1 MNILV
6 LGSGAREHSICW
18 AVKKSKSCEKLFC
31 SPGNAGIQKIAECEF
46 INLKKKIQILSF
58 CKKNS
63 IDLVIKMMDVYE
75 NINNEEMIK
84 IFNSHPQLAIEKR
97 LTSFSSK
104 EQTEA
109 KLNECSKEEFEEFE
123 KLNADYKKKYGFPF
137 IIAVKGKNKDEIL
150 NNFRQRIQNNFE
162 IEFNEAKN
170 QVKKIASSRLEGIL
184 K

>member
-1 MNILV
+1 MKLTKNINL
-6 LGSGAREHSICW
+6 
-18 AVKKSKSCEKLFC
+18 
-31 SPGNAGIQKIAECEF
+31 
-46 INLKKKIQILSF
+46 LKKKEFLSIF
-58 CKKNS
+58 GNIFEKSDWIADEVFNLKPFKNS
-63 IDLVIKMMDVYE
+63 NDLVIKMMNIYE

-84 IFNSHPQLAIEKR
+84 IFNLHPQLAIEKR

-104 EQTEA
+104 EQTGA
-109 KLNECSKEEFEEFE
+109 KLNDCSKEEFEEFE

>member
-1 MNILV
+1 MKLTKNINL
-6 LGSGAREHSICW
+6 
-18 AVKKSKSCEKLFC
+18 
-31 SPGNAGIQKIAECEF
+31 
-46 INLKKKIQILSF
+46 LKKKEFLSIF
-58 CKKNS
+58 GNIFEKSDWIADEVFNLKPFKNS
-63 IDLVIKMMDVYE
+63 NDLVIKMMNIYE

-84 IFNSHPQLAIEKR
+84 IFNLHPQLAIEKK

-104 EQTEA
+104 EQTGA
-109 KLNECSKEEFEEFE
+109 KLNDCSKEEFEEFE

>member
-1 MNILV
+1 MKLTKNINL
-6 LGSGAREHSICW
+6 
-18 AVKKSKSCEKLFC
+18 
-31 SPGNAGIQKIAECEF
+31 
-46 INLKKKIQILSF
+46 LKKKEFLSIF
-58 CKKNS
+58 GNIFDKSDWIADEVFNLKPFKDSN
-63 IDLVIKMMDVYE
+63 DLVIKMMDVYE

-104 EQTEA
+104 EQTGA

-162 IEFNEAKN
+162 IEFNEAKY
-170 QVKKIASSRLEGIL
+170 QVKKIASLRLEGIL

>member
-1 MNILV
+1 MKLTKNINL
-6 LGSGAREHSICW
+6 
-18 AVKKSKSCEKLFC
+18 
-31 SPGNAGIQKIAECEF
+31 
-46 INLKKKIQILSF
+46 LKKKEFLSIF
-58 CKKNS
+58 GNIFEKSDWIADEVFNLKPFKDSN
-63 IDLVIKMMDVYE
+63 DLVIKMMNIYE
-75 NINNEEMIK
+75 NSNNEKIIK
-84 IFNSHPQLAIEKR
+84 IFNLHPELAIEKN

-104 EQTEA
+104 EQTGA
-109 KLNECSKEEFEEFE
+109 KLNDCSKEEFEEFE
-123 KLNADYKKKYGFPF
+123 KLNSDYKKKYGFPF

>member
-1 MNILV
+1 MKLTKNINL
-6 LGSGAREHSICW
+6 
-18 AVKKSKSCEKLFC
+18 
-31 SPGNAGIQKIAECEF
+31 
-46 INLKKKIQILSF
+46 LKKKEFLSIF
-58 CKKNS
+58 GNIFEKSDWIADEVFNLKPFKNS
-63 IDLVIKMMDVYE
+63 NDLVIKMMDVYE

-84 IFNSHPQLAIEKR
+84 IFNLHPQLAIEKR

-104 EQTEA
+104 EQTGA

-162 IEFNEAKN
+162 IEFNEAKY
-170 QVKKIASSRLEGIL
+170 QVKKIASLRLEGIL

>member
-1 MNILV
+1 MKLTKNINL
-6 LGSGAREHSICW
+6 
-18 AVKKSKSCEKLFC
+18 
-31 SPGNAGIQKIAECEF
+31 
-46 INLKKKIQILSF
+46 LKKKEFLSIF
-58 CKKNS
+58 GNIFEKSDWIADEVFNLKPFKNS
-63 IDLVIKMMDVYE
+63 NDLVIKMMDVYE

-84 IFNSHPQLAIEKR
+84 IFNLHPQLAIEKR

-104 EQTEA
+104 EQTGA
-109 KLNECSKEEFEEFE
+109 KLNDCSKEELGEFE

>member
-1 MNILV
+1 MKLTKNINL
-6 LGSGAREHSICW
+6 
-18 AVKKSKSCEKLFC
+18 
-31 SPGNAGIQKIAECEF
+31 
-46 INLKKKIQILSF
+46 LKKKEFLSIF
-58 CKKNS
+58 GNIFEKSDWIADEVFNLKPFKNS
-63 IDLVIKMMDVYE
+63 NDLVIKMMDVYE

-84 IFNSHPQLAIEKR
+84 IFNLHPQLAIEKR

-104 EQTEA
+104 EQAGA
-109 KLNECSKEEFEEFE
+109 KLNDCSKEELEEFE

>member
-1 MNILV
+1 MKLAEDINLLPKKEFLSIFGNVFEKSDWIADEVFNLKPFKDSNDLVVKMMNI
-6 LGSGAREHSICW
+6 
-18 AVKKSKSCEKLFC
+18 
-31 SPGNAGIQKIAECEF
+31 
-46 INLKKKIQILSF
+46 
-58 CKKNS
+58 
-63 IDLVIKMMDVYE
+63 YE
-75 NINNEEMIK
+75 NINNEEMIR
-84 IFNSHPQLAIEKR
+84 IFNLHPQLAIEKR

-104 EQTEA
+104 EQAGA
-109 KLNECSKEEFEEFE
+109 KLNDCSKEELGEFE

>member
-1 MNILV
+1 MKLTKNINL
-6 LGSGAREHSICW
+6 
-18 AVKKSKSCEKLFC
+18 
-31 SPGNAGIQKIAECEF
+31 
-46 INLKKKIQILSF
+46 LKKKEFLSIF
-58 CKKNS
+58 GNIFEKSDWIADEVFNLKPFKNS
-63 IDLVIKMMDVYE
+63 DDLVIKMMDVYE

-84 IFNSHPQLAIEKR
+84 IFNLHPQLAIEKR

-104 EQTEA
+104 EQTGA
-109 KLNECSKEEFEEFE
+109 KLNDCSKEELGEFE